1 MRKKIASSGQALN
14 LECRYYIPVL
24 FDVIPIAEMRLTL
37 SNDVRMEITFGVRLF
52 YCVGSII
59 GSQRVS
65 SLCGSILQSN
75 HKDYLD

>member
-1 MRKKIASSGQALN
+1 M
-14 LECRYYIPVL
+14 
-24 FDVIPIAEMRLTL
+24 TL
-37 SNDVRMEITFGVRLF
+37 SNDVGMEITFGVRLF